1 MNVQSILLP
10 TVIPS
15 GYDISMII
23 CKFVAQIAYGKFYRL
38 SVIKALSIFVEGIQ
52 EFNT

>member
-1 MNVQSILLP
+1 
-10 TVIPS
+10 
-15 GYDISMII
+15 MII

-38 SVIKALSIFVEGIQ
+38 GVIKALRIFVEGIQ